1 MAGHLGIDKL
11 EDFQGMVNDPPEGPN
26 EQAGKEADHDS
37 RPDMLEKGISEWAS
51 Q

>member
-1 MAGHLGIDKL
+1 MASHLGIDEP
-11 EDFQGMVNDPPEGPN
+11 EDFQGVINDPPEGPN

-37 RPDMLEKGISEWAS
+37 RPDVFEKGVGEWAP